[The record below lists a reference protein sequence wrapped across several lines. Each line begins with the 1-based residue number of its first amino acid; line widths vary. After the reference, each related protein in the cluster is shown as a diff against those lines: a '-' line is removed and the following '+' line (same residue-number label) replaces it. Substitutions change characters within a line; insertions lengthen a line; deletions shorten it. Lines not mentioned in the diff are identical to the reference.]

1 VFDWKPGP
9 NDQIESLDPIQNIQV
24 TGGYDAVRSHILDIH
39 DQLGP
44 TGYVI
49 GNAGRAIIATYLPPP
64 PLR

>member
-1 VFDWKPGP
+1 MPQPTDDPV
-9 NDQIESLDPIQNIQV
+9 IVDPIQNIEV
-24 TGGYDAVRSHILDIH
+24 TGGYDAVRSHILDFH

-64 PLR
+64 PPPR